1 MSMRIRGYDEE
12 TEEYVGGIEELSG
25 EIADLTKTAS
35 KPGGISLF
43 TDDSKTE
50 FKSTTQLLRD
60 ISEIYDELTDK
71 QQADLLE
78 KLAGKRQGQVVAAI
92 LSNFGAVEKSLATM
106 ADSAG
111 GAMREMEIIEESLEF
126 KLNALK
132 ETSTGVFQNL
142 FAKEDMIVVI
152 ELLTKLMEVLD
163 FLTEKLGLFGTA
175 LTGIAIYAFVK
186 NFD

>member
-1 MSMRIRGYDEE
+1 MRIRGYDEE

-92 LSNFGAVEKSLATM
+92 LNNFSAVENSLETM
-106 ADSAG
+106 TNSAG
-111 GAMREMEIIEESLEF
+111 SAMNEMNIIEQSLEF

-132 ETSTGVFQNL
+132 ETAVGVFQNL
-142 FAKEDMIVVI
+142 FQTDEMGAVI
-152 ELLTKLMEVLD
+152 DILTDLLEIFDSLTKN
-163 FLTEKLGLFGTA
+163 LGLFGTA
-175 LTGIAIYAFVK
+175 LVGIGIAAFIK